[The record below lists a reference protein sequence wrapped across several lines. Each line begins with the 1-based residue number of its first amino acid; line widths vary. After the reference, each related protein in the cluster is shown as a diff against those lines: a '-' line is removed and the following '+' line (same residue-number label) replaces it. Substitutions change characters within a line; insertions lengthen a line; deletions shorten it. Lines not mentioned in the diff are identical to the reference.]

1 MVLAVHCDKIRGV
14 LLSVHAETGGE
25 AGRLLPDLDSHAG
38 FPTLENDWL
47 VTIDGGAE
55 ELGPLDLH

>member
-14 LLSVHAETGGE
+14 LLSVHADTGVE

-47 VTIDGGAE
+47 VTIDGG
-55 ELGPLDLH
+55 G